1 MRVCEVPVGTLL
13 VDTTQ
18 RLTRQNCA
26 ALKAAGIKGVI
37 RYLPELTREEIQ
49 DIFAEGLGLMLVAH
63 VRYEGWKPT
72 MSMGASDAEHV
83 GRRAQAL
90 GIPMGAMIWCDLEGI
105 GGTADDTVAYG
116 NAWVTMQRTFHFEA
130 GAYVGAGIP
139 LDGAAL
145 YKRLLF
151 IAYWKSL
158 SWVPMVDVRGYRMY
172 QLTPEP
178 KDIKRGATIVAGV
191 PVDVNVTQFD
201 HKGSPPT
208 WLVAA

>member
-1 MRVCEVPVGTLL
+1 MRVAEVPLGTLL

-37 RYLPELTREEIQ
+37 RYLPELTSEEIL

-63 VRYEGWKPT
+63 VRYPGWQP
-72 MSMGASDAEHV
+72 SMALGAADAERV
-83 GRRAQAL
+83 GRRARELA
-90 GIPMGAMIWCDLEGI
+90 IPMGAMVWCDLEGM
-105 GGTADDTVAYG
+105 GGTDKDAIAYS
-116 NAWVTMQRTFHFEA
+116 NSWVTMLRTFHYEA
-130 GAYVGAGIP
+130 GAYVGAGVP
-139 LDGAAL
+139 LTGEQL
-145 YKRLLF
+145 FKKLLF

-158 SWVPMVDVRGYRMY
+158 SLVPMVESRGYRMY
-172 QLTPEP
+172 QLTPAHE
-178 KDIKRGATIVAGV
+178 DLARGATFIAGV

-208 WLVAA
+208 WILAT